1 MAQKIIIYG
10 TKTCP
15 FCIQASEAYGDR
27 AVFIDVD
34 EDPEKL
40 KEMLTLSGGRR
51 QVPVIVEDD
60 KVTVGFLGDTNL
72 RGGIP
77 LFGGT

>member
-1 MAQKIIIYG
+1 MN
-10 TKTCP
+10 
-15 FCIQASEAYGDR
+15 
-27 AVFIDVD
+27 VD

-40 KEMLTLSGGRR
+40 KEMLGLSGVRQ
-51 QVPVIVEDD
+51 QVPVIVEGD
-60 KVTVGFLGDTNL
+60 KVTVGFAGEVSL

>member
-1 MAQKIIIYG
+1 M
-10 TKTCP
+10 
-15 FCIQASEAYGDR
+15 
-27 AVFIDVD
+27 D

-40 KEMLTLSGGRR
+40 KEMLALTGGRQ
-51 QVPVIVEDD
+51 QVPVIVEGE
-60 KVTVGFLGDTNL
+60 KVAIGFVGEVSL